1 MPAVNDR
8 KSIAWYVLRRSEH
21 AKLRCANMYTF
32 ICIYIYAQLTMPG
45 RVRILVVHAQ
55 TSDFALDL
63 GVNLFFDTIQ
73 SYDGGL

>member
-1 MPAVNDR
+1 MP
-8 KSIAWYVLRRSEH
+8 
-21 AKLRCANMYTF
+21 M
-32 ICIYIYAQLTMPG
+32 QLTMPG

>member
-1 MPAVNDR
+1 
-8 KSIAWYVLRRSEH
+8 
-21 AKLRCANMYTF
+21 
-32 ICIYIYAQLTMPG
+32 MPG

-73 SYDGGL
+73 SYNYDGGL